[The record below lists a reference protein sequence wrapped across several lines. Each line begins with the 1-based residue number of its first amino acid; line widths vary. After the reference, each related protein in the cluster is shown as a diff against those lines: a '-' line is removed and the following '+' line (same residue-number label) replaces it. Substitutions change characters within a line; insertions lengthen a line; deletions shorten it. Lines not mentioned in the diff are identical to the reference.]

1 MLGGEGTIAVSNMK
15 AEVDAGSRE
24 GRKKTRQLPSM
35 SHSYLSSQ
43 VSRLTWFTRHEPV
56 VQKDPVP
63 PATPLSLPL
72 PQNGTTEATSTSIQL
87 ETVEETKSKAH
98 SGELSLVSGIGE
110 LMKHYACRSV
120 RSPPLKKGEGFEI
133 QHPLAF

>member
-1 MLGGEGTIAVSNMK
+1 MLGQGKGGK
-15 AEVDAGSRE
+15 
-24 GRKKTRQLPSM
+24 KKTRQLPSV
-35 SHSYLSSQ
+35 SHNHLSSQ

-63 PATPLSLPL
+63 PATPLSPTL

-98 SGELSLVSGIGE
+98 SGELSLVLGIGE
-110 LMKHYACRSV
+110 PMKHYAYRSV
-120 RSPPLKKGEGFEI
+120 RAPPKKGGKALKSSIPWF
-133 QHPLAF
+133 